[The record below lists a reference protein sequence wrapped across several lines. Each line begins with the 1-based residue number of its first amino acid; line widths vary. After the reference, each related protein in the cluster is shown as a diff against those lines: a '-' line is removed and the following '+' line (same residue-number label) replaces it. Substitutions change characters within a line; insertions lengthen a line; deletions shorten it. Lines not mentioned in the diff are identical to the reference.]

1 MNAFKIKFG
10 DENLRTWKKQIRKS
24 HVFFVLL
31 SPAYLRSERLKQH
44 VEYARSLGKPFRVAL
59 IEGAVIPAEL
69 FEGVTDLDIRFC
81 GTAEDVHEYVMEVL
95 QERGESV

>member
-1 MNAFKIKFG
+1 MNTFRIKFG

-44 VEYARSLGKPFRVAL
+44 GVCAQSGQAVRVAL

-69 FEGVTDLDIRFC
+69 FEGVTDLDTRFC
-81 GTAEDVHEYVMEVL
+81 
-95 QERGESV
+95 ERRTMCMSM